1 MKNFYTEPTQV
12 VFADPDN
19 QGEWLAGIAY
29 KDEVIC
35 ACCGGA
41 FEICDIVKSAEESD
55 VKNPIYE
62 YRYWAD
68 LTAELTGGE
77 LPDGL
82 DTDEDITRVF
92 EVPVDDEYEQ
102 ETFSEWE
109 NTMSEEDEAMWLEYF
124 DSQFP
129 Q

>member
-1 MKNFYTEPTQV
+1 MKNFYEEPTQV

-19 QGEWLAGIAY
+19 EGKWIAGIAY

-35 ACCGGA
+35 ACCGGV
-41 FEICDIVKSAEESD
+41 FEICNIIESTKESG

-62 YRYWAD
+62 YRYWVD
-68 LTAELTGGE
+68 FVSEIVGGE

-82 DTDEDITRVF
+82 DTDEDITRIF
-92 EVPVDDEYEQ
+92 EVPTEDETY
-102 ETFSEWE
+102 SEWE

>member
-1 MKNFYTEPTQV
+1 MKNFYTEATQV

-19 QGEWLAGIAY
+19 PGEWLAGIAY

-41 FEICDIVKSAEESD
+41 FKICDIIESTEKSG
-55 VKNPIYE
+55 VRNPIYE
-62 YRYWAD
+62 YRYWTD
-68 LTAELTGGE
+68 LAAELTGGE

-92 EVPVDDEYEQ
+92 EVPIDDEYEQ